1 MANHIR
7 SHTLFMIEIACSVL
21 SGPCVNT
28 GSVRKMWAFPGTV
41 RATFTLPFTIDIVEV
56 YRTGTEV
63 LLKSGEILV
72 GMSQPYDHRR
82 ETPNAVCA
90 FYICAPESLQAHALA
105 AVIRQDIRSFAN
117 PLRRRVVEF
126 LRE

>member
-1 MANHIR
+1 
-7 SHTLFMIEIACSVL
+7 
-21 SGPCVNT
+21 
-28 GSVRKMWAFPGTV
+28 V
-41 RATFTLPFTIDIVEV
+41 RATFTLPFTLPFTIDIVEV
-56 YRTGTEV
+56 YQTGTEI
-63 LLKSGEILV
+63 LLKPGEMLIV
-72 GMSQPYDHRR
+72 MSQRYNRRR